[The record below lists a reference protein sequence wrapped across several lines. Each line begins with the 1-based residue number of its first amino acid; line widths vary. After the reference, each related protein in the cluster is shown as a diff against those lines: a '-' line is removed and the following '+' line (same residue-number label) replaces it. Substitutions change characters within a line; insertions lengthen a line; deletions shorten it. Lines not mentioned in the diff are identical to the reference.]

1 MSSRNVGIM
10 SMQRIFNYG
19 SSLQAYALR
28 RLIEDADASARVQFL
43 DYQPG
48 PTLVEGGAPAP
59 HSAWARSLA
68 KVREYGRV
76 DAPLADRVRFVN
88 HKRRYANAYFPDLGI
103 PIERGPAPSRL
114 DVQVIGSDEVFNCVQ
129 SNTNVG
135 YSRDL
140 FGHGSVAGRL
150 TSYAASFGNTTVAK
164 VEAHGIRDELAAD
177 LARFDALSVRDA
189 NSAGVVA
196 ALTGREPEVHVDP
209 VIAYD
214 YGREP
219 GVPAG
224 RPHPRPYLV
233 VYGYSGRLTDAEN
246 GMLRALARRRGMDI
260 LSFGGLQACATKFV
274 DCHPFELLAY
284 FRDAEAVVTDT
295 FHGTI
300 FSLLTHRPF
309 ATIVRPSTGTGY
321 GNEEKLT
328 DLLSRFGLADRRA
341 DGLDDIERLVEAP
354 LDAPTVDAI
363 VARERARSADYIRR
377 GVLGG

>member
-1 MSSRNVGIM
+1 MSSRTVGIM

-19 SSLQAYALR
+19 SSLQAHALR
-28 RLIEDADASARVQFL
+28 RLIEDADESARVEFL
-43 DYQPG
+43 DYRPG
-48 PTLVEGGAPAP
+48 PPLVKDGTPAP
-59 HSAWARSLA
+59 RSAWGRSLA
-68 KVREYGRV
+68 KVREYGQV
-76 DAPLADRVRFVN
+76 DAPLTDRVRFVN
-88 HKRRYANAYFPDLGI
+88 HKRHYARAYFPDLGI
-103 PIERGPAPSRL
+103 PTERRPAPSRL

-150 TSYAASFGNTTVAK
+150 TSYAASFGNTTVEK
-164 VEAHGIRDELAAD
+164 VEAHGIREALARD
-177 LARFDALSVRDA
+177 LSRFDALSVRDA
-189 NSAGVVA
+189 NSAAVVT

-214 YGREP
+214 YRLEP
-219 GVPAG
+219 GVPTA
-224 RPHPRPYLV
+224 RLHPRPYLV

-246 GMLRALARRRGMDI
+246 RLLRELARRRGMDI
-260 LSFGGLQACATKFV
+260 LSFGGLQTCATRFV

-300 FSLLTHRPF
+300 FSLLAHRPF
-309 ATIVRPSTGTGY
+309 ATIVRTSAGTGY

-328 DLLSRFGLADRRA
+328 DLLARFGLGDRRA
-341 DGLDDIERLVEAP
+341 DDLDDIERLIDVP
-354 LDAPTVDAI
+354 LDTEAVDAV
-363 VARERARSADYIRR
+363 VARERARSAAYVRR